1 MYQGRV
7 SGCKMGR
14 MSTRRR
20 RHQAPLLQEFLRQ
33 RVRES
38 GEGMQKLS
46 KDWGLHRNQID
57 KMIALGDDCQVP
69 IDPDVYRKIAQH
81 TGVSLDTV
89 LWMAGYRDK
98 DEVLAPIAT
107 INDIL
112 LRAGCP
118 DEQRVIIVG
127 LARQFLQ
134 KDPANSA

>member
-1 MYQGRV
+1 
-7 SGCKMGR
+7 
-14 MSTRRR
+14 MSTQRR

-38 GEGMQKLS
+38 GIGMQRLS
-46 KDWGLHRNQID
+46 KSWGLHRNQID
-57 KMIALGDDCQVP
+57 KMIALGEHCQVP
-69 IDPDVYRKIAQH
+69 IEPDVYRKIAKH
-81 TGVSLDTV
+81 NDLSLDTV

-98 DEVLAPIAT
+98 DEVLAPIAI
-107 INDIL
+107 INDTL

-134 KDPANSA
+134 KSPASSA

>member
-1 MYQGRV
+1 MHQIGV
-7 SGCKMGR
+7 SHCKMSR
-14 MSTRRR
+14 MNTRRR

-38 GEGMQKLS
+38 GIGMQQLS
-46 KDWGLHRNQID
+46 KNWGLHRNQID
-57 KMIALGDDCQVP
+57 KMIALGDHCQVP
-69 IDPDVYRKIAQH
+69 IDPDVYRKIAEH
-81 TGVSLDTV
+81 TGLSLDTV

-98 DEVLAPIAT
+98 DEVLAPVAT
-107 INDIL
+107 INDTL

-134 KDPANSA
+134 KPPASSA